1 VNVPPG
7 SASLLR
13 RCSLSKVRQ
22 KRFFA
27 VGLTG
32 RCPGGGTV
40 YELVRSGTASA
51 EKARCGFQCR
61 TAPILCPD
69 PSKFVQW
76 KTPGWQNIRE
86 IYHRLSEAY
95 MSILS
100 DVKEIQAKMREAMQN
115 GPVTPYYTLP
125 LDKVYEVLN
134 AALASEII
142 CVLRYKQHYYMTT
155 SIHQE
160 QLQGLFK
167 EHWLDEEK
175 HLELIAD
182 RIKQLGGVP
191 DLNPN
196 GISKRAFSSFE
207 SGHTL
212 ADLLRED
219 LLAERVVIKIYSDI
233 IEFFGKEDPVSRRM
247 FEGILKDEEDH
258 ADEIADLLYTVDP
271 KTGKTVEQFGGDSVS
286 KPFKA

>member
-1 VNVPPG
+1 
-7 SASLLR
+7 
-13 RCSLSKVRQ
+13 
-22 KRFFA
+22 
-27 VGLTG
+27 
-32 RCPGGGTV
+32 
-40 YELVRSGTASA
+40 
-51 EKARCGFQCR
+51 
-61 TAPILCPD
+61 
-69 PSKFVQW
+69 
-76 KTPGWQNIRE
+76 
-86 IYHRLSEAY
+86 

-100 DVKEIQAKMREAMQN
+100 DVKAVEAKVREAMEN
-115 GPVTPYYTLP
+115 GPVTPYYSLK
-125 LDKVYEVLN
+125 LDEVYEILN

-167 EHWLDEEK
+167 EHWQDEER

-191 DLNPN
+191 NLDPR
-196 GISKRAFSSFE
+196 GIDGRAFSSFE

-233 IEFFGKEDPVSRRM
+233 VKFFGDADPVSRRM
-247 FEGILKDEEDH
+247 FEEILKDEEDH

-271 KTGKTVEQFGGDSVS
+271 STGKTVEQFVGDSAVQ
-286 KPFKA
+286 PFKGS

>member
-1 VNVPPG
+1 MSSVSQQEV
-7 SASLLR
+7 A
-13 RCSLSKVRQ
+13 
-22 KRFFA
+22 
-27 VGLTG
+27 
-32 RCPGGGTV
+32 
-40 YELVRSGTASA
+40 
-51 EKARCGFQCR
+51 
-61 TAPILCPD
+61 
-69 PSKFVQW
+69 
-76 KTPGWQNIRE
+76 
-86 IYHRLSEAY
+86 

-100 DVKEIQAKMREAMQN
+100 DIKGIEAKVRESMQD

-125 LDKVYEVLN
+125 LDKVYGLLN

-167 EHWLDEEK
+167 EHWQDEEK

-191 DLNPN
+191 NLDPN
-196 GISKRAFSSFE
+196 DISKRAFSSFQ

-219 LLAERVVIKIYSDI
+219 LLAERVVIKIYGDI
-233 IEFFGKEDPVSRRM
+233 VRFFGDADPVSRRM
-247 FEGILKDEEDH
+247 FEEILKDEEDH
-258 ADEIADLLYTVDP
+258 ADEISDLLYTVDP
-271 KTGKTVEQFGGDSVS
+271 KTGNAVEQFTGDSVIKRFEDS
-286 KPFKA
+286 